1 MFSSMSGAYV
11 GGTGPR
17 GLRGGAN
24 ALLAIRHILVP
35 VNNNI
40 KYAYYTVHTGRSDAT
55 ECMPT
60 VRSPFCGYNMAQ
72 CAELRG
78 EDLSCYVNNI
88 QSVGL

>member
-1 MFSSMSGAYV
+1 MSGAYV

-40 KYAYYTVHTGRSDAT
+40 KYAYYTVHI

-72 CAELRG
+72 CVELRG